1 MSVRPLNPFAAAFAP
16 PATPE
21 RVCGDGC
28 GASPEAAALSL
39 CDLPPLVLQHVL
51 RLLLSPADVVRC
63 AATCRTVRA
72 AVRTA
77 ALSLALSLPLQ
88 AAPSAPLLPSGLLAR
103 GWLHVSRLDLSGA
116 FLAEEEVI
124 AALSLP
130 HLRHLSLLGCQKL
143 TGEPPLLAA
152 LLAAPA
158 LASLAVQSCF
168 SLRAASATALLAACL
183 GGRCALQSLVLGSA
197 ALDFGNLL
205 PGGEVGEPPTRS
217 RLRLLALPSCELSG
231 LRHAPAALGRAP
243 LGALLLSGCAVVRVE
258 AEADQEAEA
267 ETGAAVAEAPAAD
280 EQLAAEQQ
288 PRLTQL
294 VVLESTQSPAGQ
306 ALLEAG
312 CVGVQET
319 WDLSQVAD
327 AEAFA
332 SLGVRRLRSRLAA
345 VSPAF
350 GAVSE
355 HELCCALAAAASAAA
370 PPRRAAPLHGA
381 AARGDATHVAA
392 LLALGARAEAR
403 DVAGATPLFVAAE
416 AGAGAACAALLAAGA
431 AIDARTASGEGPA
444 YIAALKGRTDAA
456 RVLLSAAAERGLPA
470 AALANGDGWTPLM
483 AAAVAG
489 RPGML
494 QLCAAAHGALDGT
507 NRFGQTALHLAAR
520 RGSDELCGLLVR
532 AGASPRVR
540 DERGAAPAD
549 VAMRHGHAD
558 LAASLRA
565 AAGPGKKERR
575 RAQQS
580 TPRVT

>member
-1 MSVRPLNPFAAAFAP
+1 MSGRPLNPFAAAFVP

-21 RVCGDGC
+21 RVES
-28 GASPEAAALSL
+28 AEAAALSL
-39 CDLPPLVLQHVL
+39 CDLPSLVLQHVL
-51 RLLLSPADVVRC
+51 RLLLSPGDVARC

-77 ALSLALSLPLQ
+77 ALELVLALPLQ
-88 AAPSAPLLPSGLLAR
+88 AAPSAPPPLLPSGLLAR
-103 GWLHVSRLDLSGA
+103 GWLHVSRLDLAGA
-116 FLAEEEVI
+116 FLAEEEVV

-130 HLRHLSLLGCQKL
+130 QLRHLSLLGCQKL

-158 LASLAVQSCF
+158 LASVAVQSCF
-168 SLRAASATALLAACL
+168 SLRAAAATSLLAACL
-183 GGRCALQSLVLGSA
+183 DGRCALQSLVLGNA
-197 ALDFGNLL
+197 ALDFANLL
-205 PGGEVGEPPTRS
+205 PPAEAAEPLTRS
-217 RLRLLALPSCELSG
+217 RLRLLALPSCELAG
-231 LRHAPAALGRAP
+231 MRHAPAALGRAP
-243 LGALLLSGCAVVRVE
+243 LGALLLSGCAVMRVE
-258 AEADQEAEA
+258 AEADSEGQLEFSE
-267 ETGAAVAEAPAAD
+267 AAVTEAPAAD
-280 EQLAAEQQ
+280 DQLAAEQQ

-294 VVLESTQSPAGQ
+294 TQLLVLESTQSPAGDT
-306 ALLEAG
+306 LLEAG
-312 CVGVQET
+312 CAVVDER
-319 WDLSQVAD
+319 WDLSRAAD
-327 AEAFA
+327 AEALA
-332 SLGVRRLRSRLAA
+332 STGARRLRSRLAA
-345 VSPAF
+345 ASHAF

-370 PPRRAAPLHGA
+370 PPRRATPLHSA
-381 AARGDATHVAA
+381 ALRGDAAHVAA
-392 LLALGARAEAR
+392 LLALGARADAR

-416 AGAGAACAALLAAGA
+416 AGADAACAALLAAGA

-456 RVLLSAAAERGLPA
+456 RVLLSAAAERGLPVT
-470 AALANGDGWTPLM
+470 ALANGDGWTPLM

-507 NRFGQTALHLAAR
+507 NRFGQTALHIAAR
-520 RGSDELCGLLVR
+520 RGSDELCGMLVR

-558 LAASLRA
+558 LAALLRA

-580 TPRVT
+580 APRVI